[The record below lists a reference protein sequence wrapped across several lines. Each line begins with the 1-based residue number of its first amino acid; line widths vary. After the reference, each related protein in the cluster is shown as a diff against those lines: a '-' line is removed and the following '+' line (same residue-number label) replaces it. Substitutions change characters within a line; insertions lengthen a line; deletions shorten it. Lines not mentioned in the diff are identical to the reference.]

1 MSLGHNDQ
9 TERAFERPLV
19 SADWRQLKLRQSQC
33 GHGQSILC
41 RQMIFAGSPFPVGV
55 DSYSMIRFPII
66 GPRNSVRRQ
75 GRYGIAVGLVSVFHV
90 AEVEDLKG
98 EGVSLYTERKTL
110 TPIAAIL

>member
-19 SADWRQLKLRQSQC
+19 SADWRQLKLHQSQC

-55 DSYSMIRFPII
+55 DSCPFQDPNNGAEKFCAALR
-66 GPRNSVRRQ
+66 PR
-75 GRYGIAVGLVSVFHV
+75 YEIAVGFVNAFHV
-90 AEVEDLKG
+90 PEVE
-98 EGVSLYTERKTL
+98 V
-110 TPIAAIL
+110 